1 MGDSVEFTISK
12 KDGFKVKSLKGV
24 YSTGKE
30 VDIKKQDGTYSFEM
44 PEGNV
49 TLSVEYEKISIK
61 NPGTYDGIASY
72 GVIGLI
78 SLLGLAATGICLKRK
93 MN

>member
-1 MGDSVEFTISK
+1 
-12 KDGFKVKSLKGV
+12 
-24 YSTGKE
+24 
-30 VDIKKQDGTYSFEM
+30 M

>member
-1 MGDSVEFTISK
+1 
-12 KDGFKVKSLKGV
+12 
-24 YSTGKE
+24 
-30 VDIKKQDGTYSFEM
+30 M

-61 NPGTYDGIASY
+61 NPSTYDGIASY

-78 SLLGLAATGICLKRK
+78 SLLGLAAAGICLKRK